1 MKDEALLKEAVA
13 HQRAGRLAE
22 AAGIY
27 EAILAQDARQADAHH
42 NLGVLE
48 LQRHHPKAAL
58 PHLQAALAIHPGH
71 TGYRESHAK
80 ALQLTGQTEAAAEAW
95 FRLATLLREKQEF
108 AKAATCCQKATALRP
123 AHIAAWN
130 NLGNL
135 LTEIGEPERAEAA
148 YRQALR
154 LAPHHFGAAVN
165 LGNLCMW
172 QGRWQDAETSFR
184 LAGQGSPEGRKA
196 LLLAELLL
204 PAIPAS
210 REEIALWRAHYREGI
225 ARLLA
230 MPGEFDDIDQ
240 LNLLTFYLAYHD
252 EDDRAIMASLADML
266 RRKSPGLVHTA
277 AHLALW
283 QPPRVTGRRAR
294 IGFVSRNL
302 AAHTIGK
309 LFHGFIHHLDRRRFE
324 VTVLHFHPDK
334 PDPLRAHLDALADRS
349 ITLTGGV
356 ANHQRQVA
364 ELAPDILFYP
374 DIGMAPESLL
384 LAHARL
390 APVQVVAWGHP
401 DTTGLPEMDYFLSS
415 ALIEPQGAD
424 SCYSERLIR
433 LSVLPCR
440 YSPVKEAPRPL
451 PSREELG
458 LPADGTLF
466 GCLQSLFKLHP
477 DFDAALAAIV
487 TGDPEAR
494 IVLVEGQQPSWT
506 TLLRKR
512 WEHTHPVL
520 LERTLLLPRMATPR
534 FLQVS
539 AHMDLMLDP
548 FHFGGGNTFYEA
560 MGLGIPM
567 VTWPGRFMR
576 GRVATGGYRQM
587 GLADPPVAASR
598 EAYAALAL
606 DLARDAPRRQALG
619 RACRENAH
627 KLYADQRAVRELE
640 TFLEAALQAAT
651 RRERLP
657 EGWSPASLLPGG

>member
-1 MKDEALLKEAVA
+1 MNKEALLKEAVA
-13 HQRAGRLAE
+13 HQKAGRLAE
-22 AAGIY
+22 AATLY
-27 EAILAQDARQADAHH
+27 EEMLAQDAHLADAHH

-58 PHLQAALAIHPGH
+58 PHLQAAVTIDPNHK
-71 TGYRESHAK
+71 GYRESHAK

-95 FRLATLLREKQEF
+95 FRLATLLRDKREF
-108 AKAATCCQKATALRP
+108 AQAANCCQKATALRP
-123 AHIAAWN
+123 GYVAAWN

-135 LTEIGEPERAEAA
+135 LTETGEPERAEAA
-148 YRQALR
+148 YRHALR
-154 LAPHHFGAAVN
+154 LAPRHLGAAIN
-165 LGNLCMW
+165 LGNLYMW
-172 QGRWQDAETSFR
+172 QGRWQDAEASFR
-184 LAGQGSPEGRKA
+184 LAGQSGPEGRKA

-210 REEIALWRAHYREGI
+210 REEIARWRAHYQEGI
-225 ARLLA
+225 ARLHA
-230 MPGEFDDIDQ
+230 MAGEFDDLDS

-252 EDDRAIMASLADML
+252 EDDRALMASLAAML
-266 RRKSPGLVHTA
+266 RDKSPMLVHVA
-277 AHLALW
+277 AHLPLW
-283 QPPRVTGRRAR
+283 QPPCVTGRRAR

-324 VTVLHFHPDK
+324 VMVLHLNPDK
-334 PDPLRAHLDALADRS
+334 PDPLRKHLDALADRS
-349 ITLTGGV
+349 LTLTGGV
-356 ANHQRQVA
+356 KAHQREVA
-364 ELAPDILFYP
+364 ALAPDILFYP

-415 ALIEPQGAD
+415 ALIEPDGAD
-424 SCYSERLIR
+424 AHYSERLIR
-433 LSVLPCR
+433 LSVLPCH
-440 YSPVKEAPRPL
+440 YAPVKEAPKPL
-451 PSREELG
+451 PSRKELG
-458 LPADGTLF
+458 LPTSGTLL

-477 DFDAALAAIV
+477 DFDAAMAAIV
-487 TGDPEAR
+487 ADDPKRR
-494 IVLVEGQQPSWT
+494 IVLLEGQQPSWSI
-506 TLLRKR
+506 LLRKR
-512 WEHTHPVL
+512 WERTHPVL
-520 LERTLLLPRMATPR
+520 LERTLLLPRMSTPR

-587 GLADPPVAASR
+587 GVADPPVAASQ
-598 EAYAALAL
+598 EGYVALVLAL
-606 DLARDAPRRQALG
+606 LRDAPRRQALG

-627 KLYADQRAVRELE
+627 KLYADQRVVRELE
-640 TFLEAALQAAT
+640 AFLEAALQAAA

-657 EGWSPASLLPGG
+657 EGWRPASLLPGG